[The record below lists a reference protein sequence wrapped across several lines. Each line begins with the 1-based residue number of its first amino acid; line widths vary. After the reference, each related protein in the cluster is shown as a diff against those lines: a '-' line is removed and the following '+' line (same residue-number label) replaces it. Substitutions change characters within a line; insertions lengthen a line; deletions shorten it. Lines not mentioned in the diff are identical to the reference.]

1 MLIVALTGGIGSGK
15 TTVGDIFS
23 ELGAVVIDSDQLA
36 RAVLE
41 RGSKGFDLVLAKFGD
56 AILKNG
62 ELDRSLLA
70 TLVFNDS
77 QKRSEL
83 ESITHPLI
91 RQSFAEIISSLPRES
106 IVINQIPLLFESKG
120 AYKFDHI
127 ITISAPEELRIE
139 RLKNRKAI
147 SLPTFWDEAVK
158 EAKNYSKARGL
169 EEAPPSFVV
178 VKRRNASIERAF
190 VIQDLES
197 WLGERQ

>member
-56 AILKNG
+56 VILKNG

-91 RQSFAEIISSLPRES
+91 RQSFAEIIASLPREA

-127 ITISAPEELRIE
+127 ITISAPEELRTE
-139 RLKNRKAI
+139 RLK
-147 SLPTFWDEAVK
+147 S
-158 EAKNYSKARGL
+158 RGL
-169 EEAPPSFVV
+169 GFSDIKKRMEAQASDVE
-178 VKRRNASIERAF
+178 RESISNSIIRNDKDELHLRNQVESIW
-190 VIQDLES
+190 LE
-197 WLGERQ
+197 LENLNRLKK

>member
-41 RGSKGFDLVLAKFGD
+41 RGSKGFDLVVAKFGD

-91 RQSFAEIISSLPRES
+91 RQSFAEIIASLPREA

-139 RLKNRKAI
+139 RLKNRGLGFSDIKKRMEAQASDVERESI
-147 SLPTFWDEAVK
+147 SNSIIRNDKDELHLRNQV
-158 EAKNYSKARGL
+158 ESIWL
-169 EEAPPSFVV
+169 E
-178 VKRRNASIERAF
+178 
-190 VIQDLES
+190 LEN
-197 WLGERQ
+197 LNRLKK

>member
-56 AILKNG
+56 SILKNG
-62 ELDRSLLA
+62 ELDRSRLA
-70 TLVFNDS
+70 ALVFNDS

-83 ESITHPLI
+83 EGITHPLI
-91 RQSFAEIISSLPRES
+91 RQSFNEIISNLPRES

-127 ITISAPEELRIE
+127 ITISAPEELRIQ
-139 RLKNRKAI
+139 RLK
-147 SLPTFWDEAVK
+147 S
-158 EAKNYSKARGL
+158 RGL
-169 EEAPPSFVV
+169 TFSDIKKRVEAQ
-178 VKRRNASIERAF
+178 AS
-190 VIQDLES
+190 DLERES
-197 WLGERQ
+197 ISQSIIQNDKDESHLRNQVESVWLELQNLNRLKI

>member
-15 TTVGDIFS
+15 STVGDIFS

-36 RAVLE
+36 REVLE
-41 RGSKGFDLVLAKFGD
+41 RGSQGFDLVVAKFGD
-56 AILKNG
+56 SILKNG
-62 ELDRSLLA
+62 ELNRSLLA
-70 TLVFNDS
+70 SLIFNNS

-91 RQSFAEIISSLPRES
+91 RQRFAELTSNLPKES

-139 RLKNRKAI
+139 RLKNRGLGLSEIKSRLEAQASDIERESI
-147 SLPTFWDEAVK
+147 SNSIIRNNLDEAHLRKQV
-158 EAKNYSKARGL
+158 ESIWLELKNLNRLNK
-169 EEAPPSFVV
+169 
-178 VKRRNASIERAF
+178 
-190 VIQDLES
+190 
-197 WLGERQ
+197 

>member
-56 AILKNG
+56 VILKNG

-91 RQSFAEIISSLPRES
+91 RQSFAEIIASLPREA

-127 ITISAPEELRIE
+127 ITISAPEELRTE
-139 RLKNRKAI
+139 RLK
-147 SLPTFWDEAVK
+147 S
-158 EAKNYSKARGL
+158 RGL
-169 EEAPPSFVV
+169 GLSDIKKRMEAQASDVE
-178 VKRRNASIERAF
+178 RESISNSIIRNDKDELHLRNQVESIW
-190 VIQDLES
+190 LE
-197 WLGERQ
+197 LENLNRLKK

>member
-41 RGSKGFDLVLAKFGD
+41 RGTKGFDLVLAKFGD
-56 AILKNG
+56 AILRNG

-91 RQSFAEIISSLPRES
+91 RQSFAEIISNLPRES

-139 RLKNRKAI
+139 RLKNRGLGFSDIKKRI
-147 SLPTFWDEAVK
+147 EAQ
-158 EAKNYSKARGL
+158 AN
-169 EEAPPSFVV
+169 
-178 VKRRNASIERAF
+178 
-190 VIQDLES
+190 DLERES
-197 WLGERQ
+197 ISNSTIRNDKDESHLRDQVESIWLELENLNRLKK

>member
-91 RQSFAEIISSLPRES
+91 RQSFAEIISSFPRES

-139 RLKNRKAI
+139 RLKNRGLGLSDIKKRI
-147 SLPTFWDEAVK
+147 EAQ
-158 EAKNYSKARGL
+158 
-169 EEAPPSFVV
+169 
-178 VKRRNASIERAF
+178 AS
-190 VIQDLES
+190 DLERES
-197 WLGERQ
+197 IANSIIRNDKDELHLRNQVESTWLELENLNRLKK

>member
-41 RGSKGFDLVLAKFGD
+41 RGTKGFDLVLAKFGD
-56 AILKNG
+56 AILRNG

-83 ESITHPLI
+83 ESIIHPLI
-91 RQSFAEIISSLPRES
+91 RQNFAEIISNLPRES

-139 RLKNRKAI
+139 RLKNRGLGFSDIKKRI
-147 SLPTFWDEAVK
+147 EAQ
-158 EAKNYSKARGL
+158 AN
-169 EEAPPSFVV
+169 
-178 VKRRNASIERAF
+178 
-190 VIQDLES
+190 DLERES
-197 WLGERQ
+197 ISNSIIRNDKDESHLRDQVESIWLELENLNRLKK

>member
-56 AILKNG
+56 AILRNG

-91 RQSFAEIISSLPRES
+91 RQSFAEIISSLPSES
-106 IVINQIPLLFESKG
+106 IIINQIPLLFESKG

-127 ITISAPEELRIE
+127 ITISAPEELRTE
-139 RLKNRKAI
+139 RLK
-147 SLPTFWDEAVK
+147 S
-158 EAKNYSKARGL
+158 RGL
-169 EEAPPSFVV
+169 GFSDIKKRMEAQASDVE
-178 VKRRNASIERAF
+178 RESISNSIIRNDKDELHLRNQVESTW
-190 VIQDLES
+190 LE
-197 WLGERQ
+197 LENLNRLKK

>member
-91 RQSFAEIISSLPRES
+91 RQSFAEIISSFPRES

-139 RLKNRKAI
+139 RLKNRGLGFSDIKKRIEAQASDVERESI
-147 SLPTFWDEAVK
+147 SNSIIRNDKDELHLRNQV
-158 EAKNYSKARGL
+158 ESTWL
-169 EEAPPSFVV
+169 E
-178 VKRRNASIERAF
+178 
-190 VIQDLES
+190 LEN
-197 WLGERQ
+197 LNRLKK